1 MSTTNPDIKEL
12 QSKVKEAQLAIE
24 QMEARP
30 PESQP
35 SISERLLMYAQHQ
48 FLIEKVE
55 SKIYILFLK
64 YFVANFQSAPGRP
77 AKMVEQA
84 WGIAWGIWHYHY
96 LLSKYF
102 NLDNEVILI
111 IFSRPCNNHKRPL
124 E

>member
-55 SKIYILFLK
+55 T
-64 YFVANFQSAPGRP
+64 NFQSAPGRP

-96 LLSKYF
+96 LLSLAITINDHWNK
-102 NLDNEVILI
+102 E
-111 IFSRPCNNHKRPL
+111 
-124 E
+124 

>member
-96 LLSKYF
+96 LLSLAITINDHWNK
-102 NLDNEVILI
+102 E
-111 IFSRPCNNHKRPL
+111 
-124 E
+124 